1 MNALNSSLL
10 ATALALGLGVSAV
23 NAHETHD
30 APERTVGQAIDDASI
45 TASVKARL
53 LADQRTKGFDI
64 NVGTVKGVVTLAGG
78 ADSQAARMAA
88 AELAGEVEG
97 VALVKNELIVAEPG
111 SEARQKANT
120 ATASGQVR
128 DALDKSGDGID
139 DVWIT
144 SKVKAQLLA
153 DTAVKGTQIKVQ
165 TQANVVTLSGTAAS
179 TAARAAAIK
188 IAAGT
193 RGVKTVVA
201 DQLRVQ

>member
-1 MNALNSSLL
+1 MVRLVWRGQPRPTFKGRL

-45 TASVKARL
+45 TASVKA
-53 LADQRTKGFDI
+53 
-64 NVGTVKGVVTLAGG
+64 
-78 ADSQAARMAA
+78 
-88 AELAGEVEG
+88 
-97 VALVKNELIVAEPG
+97 
-111 SEARQKANT
+111 
-120 ATASGQVR
+120 
-128 DALDKSGDGID
+128 
-139 DVWIT
+139 
-144 SKVKAQLLA
+144 QLLA
-153 DTAVKGTQIKVQ
+153 D
-165 TQANVVTLSGTAAS
+165 TAAS